1 MAKFKKEVAKETPEI
16 ATTSLPDIIFMLIFF
31 FMVTT
36 SMREA
41 TIMVEQRMP
50 MASEVKK
57 LENKSLV
64 SYINVGA
71 PIKAYQGLH
80 GTATR
85 IQLNDKFASVDEIL
99 DFIASERSLRSEQDQ
114 KLMTTALRIDE
125 NVRMGQVTD
134 VKQALRRAGAL
145 RISYITT
152 KGDRDR
158 IF

>member
-1 MAKFKKEVAKETPEI
+1 MAKFKKDTAKETPEI
-16 ATTSLPDIIFMLIFF
+16 STTSLPDIIFMLIFF

-41 TIMVEQRMP
+41 TILVEQRMP
-50 MASEVKK
+50 AGSEVKK

-71 PIKAYQGLH
+71 PLKSYQGLH

-85 IQLNDKFASVDEIL
+85 LQLNDRFATVDDIL
-99 DFIASERSLRSEQDQ
+99 DFIASERALRSEQDQ

-125 NVRMGQVTD
+125 EVKMGLVTD
-134 VKQALRRAGAL
+134 VKQALRYAGAL
-145 RISYITT
+145 RIAYITKKT
-152 KGDRDR
+152 EKVY
-158 IF
+158 

>member
-1 MAKFKKEVAKETPEI
+1 MAKFRKNDSMETPEL

-36 SMREA
+36 SMRKAEV
-41 TIMVEQRMP
+41 MVQQKMP

-64 SYINVGA
+64 SYINIGA
-71 PIKAYQGLH
+71 PTQSRQAMF

-85 IQLNDKFASVDEIL
+85 IQLNDKFANVDEIQE
-99 DFIASERSLRSEQDQ
+99 FIASEREKRSENDQ
-114 KLMTTALRIDE
+114 KLMTTALKIDE
-125 NVRMGQVTD
+125 NVRMGMVTD
-134 VKQALRRAGAL
+134 VKQTLRRCGAL
-145 RISYITT
+145 RISYTT
-152 KGDRDR
+152 VKTDK